1 MKESTK
7 TAIDEILAN
16 IPKDINKNTQIRY
29 VYLELAKKF
38 RKDIAFFYGTDEEKS
53 VIYAKDPKLDFS
65 NQGSLEIICKSS
77 ALIYKYVYSKIG
89 VDVQLVEKPTKS
101 PFQHVDLI
109 VTGEDN
115 KKYYLS
121 PMEDLFKIQLGM
133 RTKRFGSKTD
143 KFNDMENVGELS
155 SFSEKDVKE
164 MDDKL
169 GYTYK
174 GIYMDDVVAMIREEA
189 LSSKILKTLVLE
201 KYPEYEGKQIPK
213 DLYAK
218 FKVEFLLEH
227 MNYRKKLKGYI
238 EYKDYFDYMLNAVL
252 NKKERKRVKRTTIY
266 KLKEDGTKDLKIL
279 INMSTDKGH
288 MHYVV
293 TNESKM
299 GYVKTTDIAD
309 YMLKHDYQFIK
320 DSKRVLETGSD
331 GTEEIEE
338 TPEL

>member
-16 IPKDINKNTQIRY
+16 MPKDLNKNTQIRY
-29 VYLELAKKF
+29 VYLKLAKKF

-53 VIYAKDPKLDFS
+53 VIYPKDPKVDFS
-65 NQGSLEIICKSS
+65 NQETLEIICRSS
-77 ALIYKYVYSKIG
+77 ALIYKYVFSKIG

-109 VTGEDN
+109 ITGEDD

-121 PMEDLFKIQLGM
+121 PMEDLFRIQLGM

-155 SFSEKDVKE
+155 SFSEEEVKE
-164 MDDKL
+164 MDNKL

-174 GIYMDDVVAMIREEA
+174 GTYMDDVVAMIREEA
-189 LSSKILKTLVLE
+189 LSSKTLKPLVLE
-201 KYPEYEGKQIPK
+201 KYPEYAGKQIPK
-213 DLYAK
+213 DLYAR

-227 MNYRKKLKGYI
+227 MNYRKKIKGYI

-252 NKKERKRVKRTTIY
+252 NKKERKKVKRATIY

-288 MHYVV
+288 MYYVV
-293 TNESKM
+293 TNESKK
-299 GYVKTTDIAD
+299 GYVKTADIAD

-320 DSKRVLETGSD
+320 DSKRVLETGN
-331 GTEEIEE
+331 EEIGE